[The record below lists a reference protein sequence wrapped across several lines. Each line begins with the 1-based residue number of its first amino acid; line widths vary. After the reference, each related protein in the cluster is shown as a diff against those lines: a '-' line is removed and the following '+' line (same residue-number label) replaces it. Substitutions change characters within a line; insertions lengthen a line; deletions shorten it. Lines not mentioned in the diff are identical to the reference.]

1 MEQVYTSKID
11 TWLGFVL
18 LGAVALC
25 VIVFVSSLRDGSVP
39 AILTTLPILLIGAGL
54 PIWLL
59 ITTRC
64 TLSNSALLVRCAPFK
79 WYVPLEYITCIT
91 ATSNPLS
98 SPALSLDRLRI
109 DSCRGSS
116 IIMS

>member
-59 ITTRC
+59 ISTRY
-64 TLSNSALLVRCAPFK
+64 TLSISALLLRSGPLM
-79 WYVPLEYITCIT
+79 WYVPLESITHI
-91 ATSNPLS
+91 ATSYYTFIHL
-98 SPALSLDRLRI
+98 AL
-109 DSCRGSS
+109 C
-116 IIMS
+116 

>member
-59 ITTRC
+59 ISTRY
-64 TLSNSALLVRCAPFK
+64 TLSNSALLVRSGTFK
-79 WYVPLEYITCIT
+79 WYVLLEKIMSITQTTHPLY
-91 ATSNPLS
+91 
-98 SPALSLDRLRI
+98 SPAY
-109 DSCRGSS
+109 CF
-116 IIMS
+116 